1 MRALIDSDVLID
13 VALERTEWLTDSIAV
28 LGWAEQH
35 PGAGWIAWHSLSN
48 VHYLGRR
55 LRGDEAI
62 RDFLREI
69 LGFLEVPATDQA
81 MARRALDLP
90 MGDFEDALQSMCA
103 LTARADLLVTRNLAD
118 YRRSPV
124 SAVTPK
130 EFLRRVRA

>member
-13 VALERTEWLTDSIAV
+13 VALERAEWLPASIDV
-28 LGWAEQH
+28 LAWAERH
-35 PGAGWIAWHSLSN
+35 SGAGWIAWHSLAN
-48 VHYLGRR
+48 VHYIGRR

-69 LGFLEVPATDQA
+69 LGFLEVPATDHIVARQA
-81 MARRALDLP
+81 LSLP
-90 MGDFEDALQSMCA
+90 IADFEDALQIVSA
-103 LTARADLLVTRNLAD
+103 LAAKADFIVTRNAAD

-124 SAVTPK
+124 TAIAPA